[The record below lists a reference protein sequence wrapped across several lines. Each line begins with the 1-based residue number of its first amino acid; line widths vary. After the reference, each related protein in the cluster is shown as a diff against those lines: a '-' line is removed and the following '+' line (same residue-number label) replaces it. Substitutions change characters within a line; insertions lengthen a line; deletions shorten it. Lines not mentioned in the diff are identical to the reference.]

1 VNEHTETFVVG
12 EYFLAVEGH
21 AMIRNYL
28 TTPSAAR
35 PRVNEIRDIVA
46 GLDEFPYSLRI
57 PLTEHDVEDGYTR
70 WAPRYDG
77 PNPAIE
83 CEQPIVHH
91 LIANL
96 RPGVALDAACG
107 TGRHAAKLA
116 ELGHQVIGVDTTDA
130 MLAVAREKLPA
141 ADFRPGRLEQLPVD
155 DETIDLITCTLAL
168 NHVEHLEPVM
178 REFMRVLRPGGQAI
192 LADMHPATTTTGS
205 IAGFPGD
212 DITRGIPYV
221 RNLTHHI
228 SDYITAFLDVG
239 LSIVECIEPRVT
251 DSVLESFPSYS
262 VLPDA
267 TRQAFLDTPYLLI
280 WRLERPTHA

>member
-1 VNEHTETFVVG
+1 MSEHAETFVVG
-12 EYFLAVEGH
+12 EYFLAVEGF

-35 PRVNEIRDIVA
+35 PRVNEIRNIVA
-46 GLDEFPYSLRI
+46 GLDDYPYSLRI
-57 PLTEHDVEDGYTR
+57 PLIEHDVEDGYAI

-77 PNPAIE
+77 PNSAVE
-83 CEQPIVHH
+83 CEQPIVHRM
-91 LIANL
+91 IATL
-96 RPGVALDAACG
+96 RAGVAPDAACG

-130 MLAVAREKLPA
+130 MLSVAREKVPA
-141 ADFRPGRLEQLPVD
+141 ADFRLGRLEQLPVD

-168 NHVEHLEPVM
+168 NHVERLEPVM
-178 REFMRVLRPGGQAI
+178 REFVRVLRPGGQAI
-192 LADMHPATTTTGS
+192 LADMHPATTMTGS
-205 IAGFPGD
+205 IAGFPED
-212 DITRGIPYV
+212 DVTRGIPYV
-221 RNLTHHI
+221 RNLTHHLG
-228 SDYITAFLDVG
+228 DYINAFLNVG

-251 DSVLESFPSYS
+251 ESVLQSFPSYS

-267 TRQAFLDTPYLLI
+267 TRQAFLDTPYLII